1 MQFLRL
7 GGDLRKH
14 FSITEKNF
22 VNKTEF
28 SASQE
33 ACQTGQTVH
42 LKPVTERPDCKG
54 TVLRYKSRIFVNV
67 GLQWVKTIWTSRAVR
82 PVNILYMV
90 LHVGIFLKCRAYSF
104 GCYHSMIVPFK
115 EKPLDV
121 INLSFCKRS
130 FKEKKPPSRCYH
142 STYNGRS
149 MKNSL
154 DVLLFCKRSFK
165 EKNLPL

>member
-1 MQFLRL
+1 M
-7 GGDLRKH
+7 
-14 FSITEKNF
+14 
-22 VNKTEF
+22 
-28 SASQE
+28 
-33 ACQTGQTVH
+33 
-42 LKPVTERPDCKG
+42 
-54 TVLRYKSRIFVNV
+54 
-67 GLQWVKTIWTSRAVR
+67 R

-149 MKNSL
+149 MKKPL
-154 DVLLFCKRSFK
+154 DVINLSLCKRSFK
-165 EKNLPL
+165 EKKPPSIDVIIL